1 MIDIHC
7 HILPGVDDGAQTFE
21 DSILM
26 AKEAVSQGIDIIVAT
41 PHHHNGRYINE
52 KENIIELVE
61 KLNERLLEERIP
73 ITILPG
79 QESRIYGEVL
89 EDYLTNKVLTLNNT
103 HKYILIEFPSNQIPR
118 FTEQLFFDVQA
129 NGLTPVIV
137 HPERNSILMKNPHL
151 LYKFVSQGAL
161 TQVTA
166 ASLVGQFGKKIKKFS
181 FDLIDSNLVH
191 VLASDAHNV
200 SGRNFNMKEAEDIIK
215 SKYGQEVL
223 YFFHENANA
232 MIKGER
238 CFTYPPEEIKRKK
251 ILGFL

>member
-1 MIDIHC
+1 MLVELGLLRGWLMIDIHC

-26 AKEAVSQGIDIIVAT
+26 AKEAASQGIDIIVAT

-52 KENIIELVE
+52 KENIIELVD

-137 HPERNSILMKNPHL
+137 HPERNSILIKIHTFYINL
-151 LYKFVSQGAL
+151 LVK
-161 TQVTA
+161 
-166 ASLVGQFGKKIKKFS
+166 
-181 FDLIDSNLVH
+181 
-191 VLASDAHNV
+191 VL
-200 SGRNFNMKEAEDIIK
+200 
-215 SKYGQEVL
+215 
-223 YFFHENANA
+223 
-232 MIKGER
+232 
-238 CFTYPPEEIKRKK
+238 
-251 ILGFL
+251 